1 MSSDRLASAL
11 TIADIYRRAHVLKQ
25 MLEGYL
31 NQSTK
36 SIPNLQQQ
44 ANAIAK
50 EAMNQ
55 ATDGGGVGAGLE
67 KSLPDRTKTS
77 GAGGAQQQTSMFG

>member
-1 MSSDRLASAL
+1 
-11 TIADIYRRAHVLKQ
+11 VLKQ

-44 ANAIAK
+44 ANAMAK
-50 EAMNQ
+50 EAMDQ
-55 ATDGGGVGAGLE
+55 ATDDGGNSAGRD

-77 GAGGAQQQTSMFG
+77 EA